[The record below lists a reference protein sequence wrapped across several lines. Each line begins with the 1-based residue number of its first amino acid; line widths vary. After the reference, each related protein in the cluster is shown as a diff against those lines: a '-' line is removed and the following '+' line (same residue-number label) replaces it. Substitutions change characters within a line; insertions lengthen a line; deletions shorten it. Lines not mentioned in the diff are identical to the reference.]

1 MKRKIDRLFSAAR
14 KEISRSTLRRETRP
28 LDSSEIAMLEGNGNS
43 CRDWTRVLTTDRAM
57 LELVSSSGFEGDI
70 LLDIRSGGFS
80 TLLGSR
86 QSLIENV
93 RLRNVEITGRA
104 CLSGVQ
110 LIEGYRIH
118 DCVLIESSGTIS
130 YRPGTPCGSGTS
142 LELGIETG
150 ERSVRSFP
158 CLDVELAAAMSDGT
172 TRRELEDVYNSS
184 LDRFLA
190 SVRGRHSGDICR
202 DVVIR
207 ATPLIEDSWLGRSAR
222 IENCLAVR
230 NSTVLGGKDAG
241 ARLTDGCLVR
251 NSIIKWHSCV
261 DSMAVVTDSVVGECA
276 VVERHGKL
284 TSSFLGPDSVLGG
297 GEMTAC
303 LAGPLTSMHHQSLL
317 IAARWPEGKG
327 NIGYG
332 ANVGSNHTSRMPD
345 QEIVCGEGTFF
356 GLGCSIKFPA
366 DLSCAPYS
374 ILATGVTTLPQ
385 KLLFPFSL
393 IGAPMERPEGVPEA
407 WNQLIPAWVLSDNLY
422 ALVRS
427 KQKVVER
434 RKASHSECESEIFRS
449 DTVRLMLAARK
460 QLASVTG
467 QEFYTECEITGA
479 GKNFISDAHRT
490 AGIETYG
497 RFIRFWALLMLL
509 KMYESVEGAIPSNKL
524 PDVSDDSEWAFV
536 AEILECEYKD
546 VSVKEMFGM
555 LPYLIEAQLESVVVS
570 REKDESRGNRIISD
584 YGLVHEPAGNDP
596 VVKYMENIRED
607 IVSRTHNVLGRLQ
620 DTSLREY

>member
-1 MKRKIDRLFSAAR
+1 MKRKINRLFSAAR
-14 KEISRSTLRRETRP
+14 KEISRSSLRRETRP
-28 LDSSEIAMLEGNGNS
+28 LDSSEIALLERNGNS
-43 CRDWTRVLTTDRAM
+43 CSDWTRVLTTDSST
-57 LELVSSSGFEGDI
+57 LELVSASGFEGDV

-80 TLLGSR
+80 TPLGSR

-93 RLRNVEITGRA
+93 HLRNVEITGRA

-118 DCVLIESSGTIS
+118 DGVLIECSGTIS
-130 YRPGTPCGSGTS
+130 YSSGTPCGSGTS

-158 CLDVELAAAMSDGT
+158 CLDVELAAAMSNGT
-172 TRRELEDVYNSS
+172 SRGELFDPYNSS

-190 SVRGRHSGDICR
+190 SVTDRHSGDICR

-207 ATPLIEDSWLGRSAR
+207 ATPLIEDSWLGRSVR
-222 IENCLAVR
+222 IDNCLAVR
-230 NSTVLGGKDAG
+230 NSTVLGGENAG
-241 ARLTDGCLVR
+241 ARLTDGCLVK
-251 NSIIKWHSCV
+251 NSIIKWNSCV

-276 VVERHGKL
+276 VVEKHGKL

-303 LAGPLTSMHHQSLL
+303 LVGPLTSMHHQSLL

-393 IGAPMERPEGVPEA
+393 VSAPMGRPEGVPEA

-427 KQKVVER
+427 KRKVAER

-460 QLASVTG
+460 QLASATG
-467 QEFYTECEITGA
+467 REFYTECEIPGT
-479 GKNFISDAHRT
+479 GKNFVSDAHRI

-509 KMYESVEGAIPSNKL
+509 RRFESDGGAISHERL
-524 PDVSDDSEWAFV
+524 PDISDDSEWGFA
-536 AEILECEYKD
+536 AEILECEYRN
-546 VSVKEMFGM
+546 VSVQEMFGM
-555 LPYLIEAQLESVVVS
+555 LPYLIEAQLESLVDS
-570 REKDESRGNRIISD
+570 RKKDENRGNRIISD

-596 VVKYMENIRED
+596 VVKYMEDIQSD
-607 IVSRTHNVLGRLQ
+607 IVSRTHSVLRRL
-620 DTSLREY
+620 S